1 MKQEAS
7 ILLRLSLAFAF
18 GYAAISELMNPD
30 AWLSFFPSWLG
41 QIWPLS
47 NWLIIFAATEILLAL
62 WIMSG
67 EKLFWAGLTAAA
79 VLFAIT
85 LSNLFAMDIVFRDLS
100 LCLAAMALAVLNKE
114 TRVR

>member
-18 GYAAISELMNPD
+18 SYAAISELMSPD
-30 AWLSFFPSWLG
+30 AWLAFFPSWLG
-41 QIWPLS
+41 QVWPLRD
-47 NWLIIFAATEILLAL
+47 WLVVFAIAEILLAV

-67 EKLFWAGLTAAA
+67 EKLFWAGLIAAA
-79 VLFAIT
+79 ILLAIT

-114 TRVR
+114 TKVR